1 MRVKTN
7 SASHIEWE
15 GDCDFEGS
23 PRRQKDSTVVV
34 LRSRLSGCDISAL
47 DRFCTAAWKRQTW
60 VLPHHTLQEEEH
72 VESIELLII
81 WIVTWYCGFCTRPS
95 HLSSV
100 ACQVPCRVGNNV
112 TNNAK
117 IMSKSKSQRRHQQ
130 CKNYVQIKV
139 SKKAPTR
146 SERKATTRGT
156 TTCRV
161 TAQMPRAHPGIG
173 QELPGLRNPPEV

>member
-1 MRVKTN
+1 MKTN

-100 ACQVPCRVGNNV
+100 ACQVPCRVGTMSPTMQKLCQNQSHKEG

-117 IMSKSKSQRRHQQ
+117 IMSKSKSQRKHQQ
-130 CKNYVQIKV
+130 GQK
-139 SKKAPTR
+139 
-146 SERKATTRGT
+146 ERR
-156 TTCRV
+156 
-161 TAQMPRAHPGIG
+161 QHE
-173 QELPGLRNPPEV
+173 ELPPAE

>member
-7 SASHIEWE
+7 SASQIEWKS
-15 GDCDFEGS
+15 DCDFEGS

-34 LRSRLSGCDISAL
+34 LRSRLSGCYISAL

-100 ACQVPCRVGNNV
+100 ACQVPCRVG
-112 TNNAK
+112 T
-117 IMSKSKSQRRHQQ
+117 MSPTMQKSCQKQSQKERRQQ
-130 CKNYVQIKV
+130 GHK
-139 SKKAPTR
+139 
-146 SERKATTRGT
+146 ERR
-156 TTCRV
+156 
-161 TAQMPRAHPGIG
+161 QHE
-173 QELPGLRNPPEV
+173 ELPPAE